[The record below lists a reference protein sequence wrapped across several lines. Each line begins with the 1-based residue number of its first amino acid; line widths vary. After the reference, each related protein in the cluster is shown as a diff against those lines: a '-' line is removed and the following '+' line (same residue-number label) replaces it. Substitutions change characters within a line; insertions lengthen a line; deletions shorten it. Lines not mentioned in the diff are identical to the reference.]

1 MLRDLVKKRPTLQDV
16 ATRAGVSR
24 TTASFVL
31 NGRDEMRISDAAS
44 ERVRRAAR
52 DLDYRPNFAA
62 RSLKTQLSRTVAL
75 LSDEV
80 ATDGYAGQIIEGSL
94 AGAVANHHMLF
105 IGEFGG
111 HRRLEEQLIADFLA
125 RQVDGFVLAS
135 TFTRLVGLPQGLAEQ
150 SVVLANCRSRG
161 STRMAV
167 VPDDVAAGHT
177 AAEYLLSRGHAGG
190 IYLVGETPNDLIG
203 ARDRRQGIED
213 ALGLDGVELAGQ
225 IVCKWWPESAFEAVR
240 AFLAEGHRPQ
250 ALICLNDRVALGA
263 YQSLAE
269 ARLPIP
275 DAVSVLSFDDSVL
288 ASWLQPGLTSI
299 GIPHYEIG
307 KRAVELLLSSQPPAV
322 HRLPMPLRERGSV
335 ASVA

>member
-1 MLRDLVKKRPTLQDV
+1 MLSDLAKKRPTLQDV
-16 ATRAGVSR
+16 AARAGVSR

-31 NGRDEMRISDAAS
+31 NGREEMRISDGAS

-52 DLDYRPNFAA
+52 ELDYRPNFAA

-80 ATDGYAGQIIEGSL
+80 ATDGYAGQIVAGSL
-94 AGAVANHHMLF
+94 AGAVASDHMLF

-111 HRRLEEQLIADFLA
+111 DRLLEEQLIADFLD

-135 TFTRLVGLPQGLAEQ
+135 TFTRLVRLPEGLSDQ
-150 SVVLANCRSRG
+150 SVVLANCLRRDSAWM
-161 STRMAV
+161 SV
-167 VPDDVAAGHT
+167 VPDDLAAGHT

-203 ARDRRQGIED
+203 ARDRRQGIND
-213 ALGLDGVELAGQ
+213 ALALEGVKLAGQ

-240 AFLAEGHRPQ
+240 AFLVEGHRPQ
-250 ALICLNDRVALGA
+250 ALICLNDRVALGV
-263 YQSLAE
+263 YQALAE
-269 ARLPIP
+269 AGLHIP
-275 DAVSVLSFDDSVL
+275 EAVSVLSFDDSVL

>member
-1 MLRDLVKKRPTLQDV
+1 V
-16 ATRAGVSR
+16 AVRAGVSR

-52 DLDYRPNFAA
+52 ELDYRPNLAA
-62 RSLKTQLSRTVAL
+62 RSLKTHLSRTVAL

-80 ATDGYAGQIIEGSL
+80 ATDGYAGRIIEGSL
-94 AGAVANHHMLF
+94 EGAVASDHMLF

-111 HRRLEEQLIADFLA
+111 HRHLEDQLIADFLS

-135 TFTRLVGLPQGLAEQ
+135 TYTRLVDLPAGLSDQRL
-150 SVVLANCRSRG
+150 VLANCLSRG
-161 STRMAV
+161 ATRAAV
-167 VPDDVAAGHT
+167 IPDALAAGHT
-177 AAEYLLSRGHAGG
+177 AAEYLLSRGHASG

-203 ARDRRQGIED
+203 ARDRRQGIND
-213 ALGLDGVELAGQ
+213 ALGLEGVELAGQ

-240 AFLAEGHRPQ
+240 AFLVEGHRPH

-263 YQSLAE
+263 YQALAD
-269 ARLPIP
+269 AGLPVP
-275 DAVSVLSFDDSVL
+275 EAVSVISFDDSVL
-288 ASWLQPGLTSI
+288 ASWLQPGVTSI

-307 KRAVELLLSSQPPAV
+307 KWAVELLLSAQPPAI
-322 HRLPMPLRERGSV
+322 HWLPMPLRERGSV